1 MTLRNYITGLAT
13 AALANVAMAETI
25 KNELDRAWAITP
37 KGKFECLA
45 SKSASN
51 PDILKFAGKV
61 YFKGSL
67 MGATRSDGTL
77 TSGIYNANIGCPTIV
92 ASNMGY
98 VVMTRPTHPTS
109 FGINGYLVLDTNANP
124 PELVEIAES
133 QSPQDDKLPETRRF
147 QWTSQGLTLSYF
159 GYPVG
164 TQGGDVNSPKPKMRK
179 AKFLFRSGEVSQAG

>member
-1 MTLRNYITGLAT
+1 MTPRNYITGLVA

-25 KNELDRAWAITP
+25 KNELDQAWAITP

-45 SKSASN
+45 SKSARD

-67 MGATRSDGTL
+67 IGAIRSDGTL

-98 VVMTRPTHPTS
+98 VVMTRPTQPTS
-109 FGINGYLVLDTNANP
+109 FGINGYLVLDTNASP
-124 PELVEIAES
+124 PELYEIAES
-133 QSPQDDKLPETRRF
+133 QSPQDDKLQEAKRV

-164 TQGGDVNSPKPKMRK
+164 TQGGDINSPKPKMRK
-179 AKFLFRSGEVSQAG
+179 AKFLFGSGEVSQAR